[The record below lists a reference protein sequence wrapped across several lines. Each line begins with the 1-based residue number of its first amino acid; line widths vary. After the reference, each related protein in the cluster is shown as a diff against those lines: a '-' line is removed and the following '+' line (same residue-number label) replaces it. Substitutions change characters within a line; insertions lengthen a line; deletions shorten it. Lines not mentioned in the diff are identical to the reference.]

1 MALTL
6 SSLYEKDLNKLIEE
20 ISLYK
25 DETDIWK
32 VKDGISN
39 SGGNLTLHLLGNL
52 NHFIG
57 AVLGNTGYVRER
69 DKEFSLRHI
78 PRTKLI
84 DDLNKTSALV
94 TGILTSLSQADL
106 EKDFPVPINN
116 KISPTGFVLA
126 YLLAHLS
133 YHLGQINYL
142 RRLLG

>member
-57 AVLGNTGYVRER
+57 GTLGHTGYVRDRE
-69 DKEFSLRHI
+69 KEFSLKDV
-78 PRTKLI
+78 PREKLADEI
-84 DDLNKTSALV
+84 KNASAVVAKTLA
-94 TGILTSLSQADL
+94 SLSEDDL
-106 EKDFPVPINN
+106 EKDFPVPFNN
-116 KISPTGFVLA
+116 KVSTTGFILIF
-126 YLLAHLS
+126 LLAHLN
-133 YHLGQINYL
+133 YHLGQINYH
-142 RRLLG
+142 RRLVG

>member
-32 VKDGISN
+32 VKDGIVN

-69 DKEFSLRHI
+69 DKEFSLKNV

-84 DDLNKTSALV
+84 DDLNNTSTLI
-94 TGILTSLSQADL
+94 TGILASLSQADL

-116 KISPTGFVLA
+116 KISPTGIVLA

>member
-20 ISLYK
+20 IYLYK
-25 DETDIWK
+25 DETDIWR
-32 VKDGISN
+32 VKDGIIIP
-39 SGGNLTLHLLGNL
+39 GGNLTLHLLGNL

-69 DKEFSLRHI
+69 DKEFSLRDI
-78 PRTKLI
+78 PRAKLI

-94 TGILTSLSQADL
+94 IGIRSYSQADL

>member
-1 MALTL
+1 MALTF

-69 DKEFSLRHI
+69 DKEFSLRDI

-94 TGILTSLSQADL
+94 TGILASLSQADL